1 MKMKCVFKCQYAG
14 RTYRADDV
22 VEIPETDLELG
33 HVRSSFV
40 ASEAAPPPAPV
51 AASAAPSHV
60 EADSEDDGGLTR
72 DQYMERLRGLHVPFS
87 ARAKRDELKK
97 LFEAATAPI
106 PM

>member
-22 VEIPETDLELG
+22 VEIPETDLDLG
-33 HVRSSFV
+33 NVRSSFV
-40 ASEAAPPPAPV
+40 AAEAAPPPV
-51 AASAAPSHV
+51 AASADPSPV

>member
-1 MKMKCVFKCQYAG
+1 MKMKCIFKCQYAG
-14 RTYRADDV
+14 RTYRPDDV

-40 ASEAAPPPAPV
+40 AAEVAPPPV
-51 AASAAPSHV
+51 AASADASPV

-72 DQYMERLRGLHVPFS
+72 EQYMERLRGLHVPFS

>member
-1 MKMKCVFKCQYAG
+1 MKMKCIFKCQYAG
-14 RTYRADDV
+14 RTYRVDDV
-22 VEIPETDLELG
+22 VEIPEADLDLG

-40 ASEAAPPPAPV
+40 ASEVAPAPV
-51 AASAAPSHV
+51 AASAEASPV
-60 EADSEDDGGLTR
+60 AADSEDDGGLTR

>member
-1 MKMKCVFKCQYAG
+1 MKMKCIFKCQYAG
-14 RTYRADDV
+14 RTYRPDDV

-40 ASEAAPPPAPV
+40 AAEVSPPPV
-51 AASAAPSHV
+51 AASADASPV